1 MTETKILLVE
11 DDTTIAAALSYAL
24 DQENFSTIWVENVKQ
39 AYSYIGAQEISL
51 YILDVLLPDGTGY
64 DLCKKI
70 KKVCDS
76 PVLFLTACD
85 EEANIVMGLDIGA
98 DDYIVKPFRVRELL
112 SRIRSVLR
120 RYRKQT
126 PETVSEYNFEHL
138 RVSLCDGKV
147 YKEEDEIHLSAL
159 EYKLLLYLIRNAGMI
174 VTREQLLT
182 HIFDIAGEYVNDN
195 TLTVYIKRL
204 REKLEDDP
212 SDPRLIRTVR
222 GLGYLLGGEH
232 V

>member
-24 DQENFSTIWVENVKQ
+24 EQENFSTIWVENVKQ

-138 RVSLCDGKV
+138 RVLLCDGKV

>member
-24 DQENFSTIWVENVKQ
+24 EQENFSTICVENVKQ

-222 GLGYLLGGEH
+222 GLVYLLGGEH

>member
-1 MTETKILLVE
+1 MDQTTILLVE
-11 DDTTIAAALSYAL
+11 DDTTIATALSYAL
-24 DQENFSTIWVENVKQ
+24 EQEDFSVIWVENVKQ
-39 AYSYIGAQEISL
+39 ASAYIGKKEISL

-64 DLCKKI
+64 DICKRI
-70 KKVCDS
+70 KRCSDS

-98 DDYIVKPFRVRELL
+98 DDYIVKPFRVRELI

-120 RYRKQT
+120 RYKRQA
-126 PETVSEYNFEHL
+126 PEVLSEYIFGNIK
-138 RVSLCDGKV
+138 VSPGDGKV
-147 YKEEDEIHLSAL
+147 YKTGREIHLSAL
-159 EYKLLLYLIRNAGMI
+159 EYKLLLYLVRNKGII

-195 TLTVYIKRL
+195 TLTVYMKRL
-204 REKLEDDP
+204 RENLEEDP
-212 SDPRLIRTVR
+212 ADPRLIRTVR

>member
-24 DQENFSTIWVENVKQ
+24 EQENFSTICVENVKQ